1 MVVVR
6 GDHGSTPQL
15 GLRISG
21 ALLLAV
27 SAGIHLD
34 LYLTGYRKIPTIG
47 WLFLLQVIVGF
58 MLTIAALVTRSRL
71 AAAASAALALS
82 TLAAY
87 LLAVWIGL
95 FGFKEIRTRAGL
107 AAGLIEVA
115 AFATLALAAVTASSG
130 RHVVGRAVAPAV
142 APAASASVFAGTGGG
157 SSASLF
163 GGTAVGSPAGVFPGT
178 AGPDR
183 RGRARA
189 QSAMS
194 MVVAAVSAVS
204 VAALA
209 LLGVAVVSAGGS
221 PVAAADVGATLKTVT
236 IGGVDVLANAD
247 GLTLY
252 WFAPDTAT
260 SSKCFGSCATYWPP
274 VSGSPAAGP
283 ASPASSARSCAPAAA
298 CRPPTTATPSIPT
311 SVTAAPA
318 RPTATTSTST
328 AASGTTSAYPA
339 SFAPTPAP
347 HPTPRTG
354 IAVRTGTIDPAR
366 WHVKNHGNA
375 TSSWFAALT
384 AGAVVTGVAP
394 GVAGSVSRRSRLG

>member
-6 GDHGSTPQL
+6 GKHWNTPQL

-21 ALLLAV
+21 AVLLAV

-115 AFATLALAAVTASSG
+115 AFATLALAAVTVDSARRAS
-130 RHVVGRAVAPAV
+130 APST
-142 APAASASVFAGTGGG
+142 APAAAPGGAFAG
-157 SSASLF
+157 AF
-163 GGTAVGSPAGVFPGT
+163 GGAAVGAYVGAAPGAITGPGPGPGAIAG
-178 AGPDR
+178 AGPGR
-183 RGRARA
+183 RARARA
-189 QSAMS
+189 QSAVS
-194 MVVAAVSAVS
+194 VVVGAVSAVS

-209 LLGVAVVSAGGS
+209 LLGVAVVSTGGS
-221 PVAAADVGATLKTVT
+221 PVAAADVGSTLKTVQ

-252 WFAPDTAT
+252 WFAPDTST
-260 SSKCFGSCATYWPP
+260 SSKCFGSCAIYWPP

-283 ASPASSARSCAPAAA
+283 G
-298 CRPPTTATPSIPT
+298 
-311 SVTAAPA
+311 VT
-318 RPTATTSTST
+318 
-328 AASGTTSAYPA
+328 GKL
-339 SFAPTPAP
+339 
-347 HPTPRTG
+347 
-354 IAVRTGTIDPAR
+354 GTIKRPGGGLQATYDGHPLYTYIGDRGPGQA
-366 WHVKNHGNA
+366 NGNDLDLNGGFWYDIRI
-375 TSSWFAALT
+375 SH
-384 AGAVVTGVAP
+384 
-394 GVAGSVSRRSRLG
+394 

>member
-1 MVVVR
+1 VVVVR

-21 ALLLAV
+21 AVLLAV

-82 TLAAY
+82 TLGAY

-115 AFATLALAAVTASSG
+115 AFATLALAAVTANSG
-130 RHVVGRAVAPAV
+130 RHVGAPAGL
-142 APAASASVFAGTGGG
+142 SASVFGGAPAG
-157 SSASLF
+157 AF
-163 GGTAVGSPAGVFPGT
+163 GGTAVGEPAGTGTGAISGPGHR
-178 AGPDR
+178 AR
-183 RGRARA
+183 ARARA

-221 PVAAADVGATLKTVT
+221 PVAAADVGANLKTVK

-252 WFAPDTAT
+252 WFAPDTTT
-260 SSKCFGSCATYWPP
+260 SSKCFGSCAIYWPP

-283 ASPASSARSCAPAAA
+283 G
-298 CRPPTTATPSIPT
+298 
-311 SVTAAPA
+311 VT
-318 RPTATTSTST
+318 
-328 AASGTTSAYPA
+328 GKL
-339 SFAPTPAP
+339 
-347 HPTPRTG
+347 
-354 IAVRTGTIDPAR
+354 GTIKRPGGGLQATYNGHPLYTYVGDRRPGQA
-366 WHVKNHGNA
+366 NGNDLDLNGGF
-375 TSSWFAALT
+375 WYDIR
-384 AGAVVTGVAP
+384 
-394 GVAGSVSRRSRLG
+394 VSR

>member
-6 GDHGSTPQL
+6 GGHGSTPQL

-21 ALLLAV
+21 AVLLAV

-82 TLAAY
+82 TLGAY

-115 AFATLALAAVTASSG
+115 AFATLALAAVTANSG
-130 RHVVGRAVAPAV
+130 RHAGAPAR
-142 APAASASVFAGTGGG
+142 APAGASASVF
-157 SSASLF
+157 
-163 GGTAVGSPAGVFPGT
+163 GGTAAGASASAFAGT
-178 AGPDR
+178 AARTAARTAAGPGR
-183 RGRARA
+183 RARA
-189 QSAMS
+189 QRAMS
-194 MVVAAVSAVS
+194 MLVAAVSAVS

-221 PVAAADVGATLKTVT
+221 PVAAADVGATLKTVKV
-236 IGGVDVLANAD
+236 GGVDVLANAD

-252 WFAPDTAT
+252 WFAPDTST
-260 SSKCFGSCATYWPP
+260 SSKCFGSCAIYWPP

-283 ASPASSARSCAPAAA
+283 G
-298 CRPPTTATPSIPT
+298 
-311 SVTAAPA
+311 VT
-318 RPTATTSTST
+318 
-328 AASGTTSAYPA
+328 GKL
-339 SFAPTPAP
+339 
-347 HPTPRTG
+347 
-354 IAVRTGTIDPAR
+354 GTIKRPGGGLQATYDGHPLYTYIGDRGPGQA
-366 WHVKNHGNA
+366 NGNDLDLNGGF
-375 TSSWFAALT
+375 WYDIH
-384 AGAVVTGVAP
+384 
-394 GVAGSVSRRSRLG
+394 VSR

>member
-6 GDHGSTPQL
+6 GGHGSTPQL

-21 ALLLAV
+21 AVLLAV

-82 TLAAY
+82 TLGAY

-115 AFATLALAAVTASSG
+115 AFATLALAAVTANSG
-130 RHVVGRAVAPAV
+130 RHAGAPART
-142 APAASASVFAGTGGG
+142 PAGSSASVF
-157 SSASLF
+157 
-163 GGTAVGSPAGVFPGT
+163 GGTAAGASASALAGT
-178 AGPDR
+178 AARTAAGPGR
-183 RGRARA
+183 RARARA
-189 QSAMS
+189 QRAMS
-194 MVVAAVSAVS
+194 MLVAAVSAVS

-221 PVAAADVGATLKTVT
+221 PVAAADVGATLKTVKV
-236 IGGVDVLANAD
+236 GGVDVLANAD

-252 WFAPDTAT
+252 WFAPDTST
-260 SSKCFGSCATYWPP
+260 SSKCFGSCAIYWPP

-283 ASPASSARSCAPAAA
+283 ASPASSARSSAPAAA
-298 CRPPTTATPSIPT
+298 CRPPTTAIPSTPT

-328 AASGTTSAYPA
+328 AASGTTSTYPA
-339 SFAPTPAP
+339 SS
-347 HPTPRTG
+347 G
-354 IAVRTGTIDPAR
+354 
-366 WHVKNHGNA
+366 
-375 TSSWFAALT
+375 
-384 AGAVVTGVAP
+384 
-394 GVAGSVSRRSRLG
+394 